1 MLLTI
6 AAVLP
11 FICYQVTTFA
21 NYYLALLA
29 LSTST
34 LLLLCPAAFSQ
45 DHSLKQ
51 EADSLYQQGYY
62 PEATKAYQ
70 QLIQYWQVKN
80 QLDSVHYYQ
89 YWQAKSYIQQYEY
102 GPARQLLEGILAQTD
117 TTTDNSLLSKVYHE
131 TGYTYLGES
140 DIDQALRFSEKSIKT
155 EQGRAEADTFQLAKY
170 LEFRGFLMMQVG
182 QYDEAEQGVKHAHRL
197 RKQILD
203 PTDKELGYSAN
214 TLYIVMDA
222 LGNLPA
228 ADTAIAEAWS
238 ILNQQLPEEHPHIAV
253 IANNYSTHLLAMGEP
268 QQAKNY
274 LLTAIASN
282 QSGKRYVPLV
292 GNYVNLGMLYLNLG
306 ENKTAESYY
315 RQAWEIADTLLAYP
329 HYQRAYILDA
339 LGAVYYYEDRLAPAD
354 SIFRRSLAEKR
365 DVYDE
370 QSVEVAQSIFN
381 LGLIAQKQQELS
393 QAQTYFRQAERMRAQ
408 TLGSTHPKR
417 ADALFELGNI
427 AWENED
433 TTQALK
439 YWQDSRGIYEQG
451 FGLAHYYTLENLLQL
466 AQAFTT
472 LYQRDSADYYLNQS
486 WASASGQAS
495 DSLSFDSLSIQ
506 QYHPFV
512 LDLINFQLREYL
524 QKTTLSSNELNR
536 LAGILTAVQVWL
548 PTFQSLFNDAALW
561 EGVADQIREVYQQ
574 GAVLAHRALAQA
586 DTDQTFWQNQLL
598 NCIQAS
604 RGATIQAAF
613 KDREAVKFAG
623 VPDSTIALGNELKQQ
638 LQFALAREQNEN
650 EEDLST
656 QMNEQRQIILQRWQE
671 YQQQLR
677 TQYPQYYQA
686 RFESQ
691 SLDLQRLQQT
701 LEEQAH
707 SVLAYFYLDTALLA
721 VQIDADGLTSHWL
734 SVQSGGADS
743 LQVYQNLLKTQQDNE
758 RQARLGYWLYQ
769 QLWEPLNLPTQLPI
783 KVLADGPLRYFNLE
797 TLLTQPV
804 TNAGNASDWP
814 WLIRDYCLYYGH
826 TLTEVIPDS
835 SGEGVLGV
843 APGFTA
849 DLKDAYLEQLP
860 QNQLPDSVFL
870 TWLRTPWSQ
879 AFVER
884 IEEEGW
890 GASLIA
896 QSATETK
903 LLEQAPQASILHFG
917 THARLENDRPLYS
930 FLALAPE
937 PATEQDGYL
946 YTYELYSE
954 PLNAQLA
961 VLTACETGLGRYRRG
976 EGVLSLDH
984 AFRYAGCPSVV
995 YSLWSIDDQQSS
1007 AIAAKFYKN
1016 LKADMGVAQ
1025 ALRAAKLSFMDEA
1038 EGALQSPYYWGG
1050 LVLTG
1055 DNQKVKI
1062 SSGKHIPWII
1072 ASGLTFLLLA
1082 GGLVFRRK
1090 RK

>member
-1 MLLTI
+1 LLPI
-6 AAVLP
+6 LNKVINFLRCP
-11 FICYQVTTFA
+11 LILVVIV
-21 NYYLALLA
+21 
-29 LSTST
+29 TST
-34 LLLLCPAAFSQ
+34 LFLVSKPTFSQ
-45 DHSLKQ
+45 DHSPKQ

-62 PEATKAYQ
+62 SEATEAYQ
-70 QLIQYWQVKN
+70 QLAQHWQAKN
-80 QLDSVHYYQ
+80 RLDSVHYYQ

-140 DIDQALRFSEKSIKT
+140 DIDQALRFSEKSIAA
-155 EQGRAEADTFQLAKY
+155 EQGRAKADTFQLAKY
-170 LEFRGFLMMQVG
+170 FEFRGFLMMQSG
-182 QYDEAEQGVKHAHRL
+182 QYDEAERRVKQAHRL
-197 RKQILD
+197 RKQILE
-203 PTDKELGYSAN
+203 PTNKELGYSAN

-228 ADTAIAEAWS
+228 ADTAIAEAWN
-238 ILNQQLPEEHPHIAV
+238 ILNQHLPEDHPHIAI
-253 IANNYSTHLLAMGEP
+253 IANNYSTHLLEMGEP

-282 QSGKRYVPLV
+282 RSGERYVPLV

-339 LGAVYYYEDRLAPAD
+339 LGAVYYYEDQLAPAD

-370 QSVEVAQSIFN
+370 QSAEVAQSIYN
-381 LGLIAQKQQELS
+381 LGLIAHKQQELP
-393 QAQTYFRQAERMRAQ
+393 QAQAYFRQAERMRAQ

-417 ADALFELGNI
+417 ADALFELGSI
-427 AWENED
+427 AWESQD
-433 TTQALK
+433 SAQALA
-439 YWQDSRGIYEQG
+439 YWRESQTIYELSL
-451 FGLAHYYTLENLLQL
+451 GLSHHHSLENLLQL
-466 AQAFTT
+466 AEAFTT
-472 LYQRDSADYYLNQS
+472 RHQPDSADHYLNRA
-486 WASASGQAS
+486 WASASGQAP

-512 LDLINFQLREYL
+512 LNLINFQLNDFL
-524 QKTTLSSNELNR
+524 QRPTLTPDELNQ

-548 PTFQSLFNDAALW
+548 PTFQSLFNDASLW
-561 EGVADQIREVYQQ
+561 EGVADQLREVYQQ
-574 GAVLAHRALAQA
+574 GAVLTHRALQQPK
-586 DTDQTFWQNQLL
+586 TDQTFWQNQLL

-604 RGATIQAAF
+604 RGTTIRAAF
-613 KDREAVKFAG
+613 KDREAVRFAG
-623 VPDSTIALGNELKQQ
+623 VPDSTVALGNELKQQ

-650 EEDLST
+650 EEELST
-656 QMNEQRQIILQRWQE
+656 QMNEQRQAILQRWQE

-691 SLDLQRLQQT
+691 SLDLQQLQQT
-701 LEEQAH
+701 LSKQAY
-707 SVLAYFYLDTALLA
+707 SVLAYFHLDTALLA
-721 VQIDADGLTSHWL
+721 VQIDTEGLRSYWL
-734 SVQSGGADS
+734 TMTPGWQDS
-743 LQVYQNLLKTQQDNE
+743 LQTYQSLLQTQQDINH
-758 RQARLGYWLYQ
+758 QAQLGYFLYE
-769 QLWEPLNLPTQLPI
+769 QLWQPLELSSQLPVKI
-783 KVLADGPLRYFNLE
+783 LADGPLFYFNFE
-797 TLLTQPV
+797 TLLTQEV
-804 TNAGNASDWP
+804 SEAKSERAWP
-814 WLIRDYCLYYGH
+814 WLIRDYCVYYAH
-826 TLTEVIPDS
+826 TLTETTRAS
-835 SGEGVLGV
+835 SGGRVLGV

-849 DLKDAYLEQLP
+849 DLKNDYLEKLP
-860 QNQLPDSVFL
+860 QNQPPDSVFL

-890 GASLIA
+890 GASLTA
-896 QSATETK
+896 QSATEKK
-903 LLEQAPQASILHFG
+903 LLEQAPQASVLHFG

-976 EGVLSLDH
+976 EGVLSLAH

-995 YSLWSIDDQQSS
+995 YSLWSIDDQQSN
-1007 AIAAKFYKN
+1007 AIATKFYEN
-1016 LKADMGVAQ
+1016 LKADMSVAQ

-1038 EGALQSPYYWGG
+1038 QGALQSPYYWGG

-1055 DNQKVKI
+1055 DNQTVKI
-1062 SSGKHIPWII
+1062 SSGKSMPWII
-1072 ASGLTFLLLA
+1072 ASGLTLLLLA
-1082 GGLVFRRK
+1082 GGFVFWRK